1 MPHLDYDG
9 RSYDRADGESVLDA
23 LLRQGVEV
31 SHACKAGACGS
42 CLMQVRPPSSA
53 PAAAQRGLRESW
65 AAQGYFLACSCQP
78 DGDFAAGPVG
88 EGLRV
93 PAVIHEVEPLS
104 ASVLRVRLTPSAPF
118 DYRAGQYVTVIRQD
132 GLARSYSLASLPD
145 DRTLELHVRLLP
157 NGRMSQWLA
166 REATAGTPVQLQ
178 GPSGGC
184 FYVPGRPEQPL
195 LLAGTG
201 TGLAPLVGIVRDAIR
216 SGHTGPIHLVHGALT
231 ADGHYLHDELST
243 MQAGRPGV
251 DVWQTTL
258 AADGPLDKALATRLP
273 SLAGYRAFVCG
284 DPGIVQML
292 TKRIFLG
299 GAAFT
304 DIHSDAFVPSAS

>member
-1 MPHLDYDG
+1 MPRLDYDG
-9 RSYDRADGESVLDA
+9 RSYDRTDGESVLDA

-53 PAAAQRGLRESW
+53 PSSAQRGLRESW

-88 EGLRV
+88 EGLLV
-93 PAVIHEVEPLS
+93 PAVIHGIEPLS

-132 GLARSYSLASLPD
+132 GLARSYSLASLSD
-145 DRTLELHVRLLP
+145 DATLELHVRLLP

-166 REATAGTPVQLQ
+166 GEATPGTPVQLL

-184 FYVPGRPEQPL
+184 FYVGGRPEQPL

-201 TGLAPLVGIVRDAIR
+201 TGLAPLVGIARDAIR
-216 SGHTGPIHLVHGALT
+216 SGHVGPIHLVHGAL
-231 ADGHYLHDELST
+231 ALAGFYLHDELSALHEACPAFT
-243 MQAGRPGV
+243 V
-251 DVWQTTL
+251 CQT
-258 AADGPLDKALATRLP
+258 AFESEGPIEKVIAQRFP
-273 SLAGYRAFVCG
+273 SLTGYRAFVCG
-284 DPGIVQML
+284 DPEVVRTL
-292 TKRIFLG
+292 TKRIFVA
-299 GAAFT
+299 GAAFN